1 MKGTVFNIRSFSV
14 HDGPGIR
21 LTVFLKGCPLNCFW
35 CHNPESR
42 SPEKEVFINS
52 QKVGDKC
59 FEVDE
64 TIGYEMCAS
73 EILERALA
81 DKAFFEESGGGITLS
96 GGEPMFQHE
105 FVAEILQ
112 LCKKHDIH
120 TALDTSGFAPTQF
133 FEQVLPYTDLFLF
146 DLKLM
151 DDAQHIQHTGE
162 SNKLILKNLQH
173 LIDQNQ
179 KIIIRIPLIPG
190 VTDTVANLTAI
201 KGLLQKHKAIERID
215 LLPYHNLAKA
225 KYARMGTPGPSAYLE
240 GYPKEKATEI
250 RSFFQESVSVVSIG
264 G

>member
-1 MKGTVFNIRSFSV
+1 MPAGFVDRQLSQAFCIVFSKGSSVRQQHFPLIQAYHIVIMKGTVFNIRSFSV

-42 SPEKEVFINS
+42 SPEKEVVKSS
-52 QKVGDKC
+52 QKVGDRC

-64 TIGYEMCAS
+64 TIGYEMYAS

-96 GGEPMFQHE
+96 GGEPMFQHQ

-133 FEQVLPYTDLFLF
+133 SSRCYP
-146 DLKLM
+146 
-151 DDAQHIQHTGE
+151 
-162 SNKLILKNLQH
+162 
-173 LIDQNQ
+173 
-179 KIIIRIPLIPG
+179 IPIFSCS
-190 VTDTVANLTAI
+190 T
-201 KGLLQKHKAIERID
+201 
-215 LLPYHNLAKA
+215 
-225 KYARMGTPGPSAYLE
+225 
-240 GYPKEKATEI
+240 
-250 RSFFQESVSVVSIG
+250 
-264 G
+264 